1 MIKKSVLVILTLG
14 TFFLFIFQLILL
26 QLFNS
31 EYSQLSENNAVEKRP
46 VYPNRGLI
54 YDRNG
59 ILLVANQPVYDLM
72 VIPENIES
80 FDTLELINGLSIS
93 KNELLNQLKKDKF
106 LDFLAI
112 ESTTMPD
119 NNYEMKI
126 TFAGDSI
133 IKIISEV
140 K

>member
-14 TFFLFIFQLILL
+14 TFLLFIFQLILL

-93 KNELLNQLKKDKF
+93 KDELLNQLKKANRFSQK
-106 LDFLAI
+106 LP
-112 ESTTMPD
+112 S
-119 NNYEMKI
+119 
-126 TFAGDSI
+126 SI
-133 IKIISEV
+133 IRQISKENRAMFQE
-140 K
+140 KMWKYRGFY